1 MMQKPPRRLLVI
13 SPHLDDAV
21 FSCGALLAAE
31 TDALV
36 CTVFAGTPEMPMVTG
51 WDTECG
57 FGDAH
62 QAMEARR
69 AEDIA
74 ALEILG
80 ARARHLSFLDSQYA
94 EDGAQTLQAIADAL
108 ADVIH
113 AGRHDAVLIPAGL
126 FHSDHDLVHRAALA
140 AGMADASQRCIA
152 YEDGLYRR
160 MDGLVQQRLAALQSD
175 GMEAT
180 PWLETID
187 VAGLPGYLEAK
198 QRAVQ
203 CYASQLRAF
212 GPHGYDDVLAPERF
226 WTLRTKHRD
235 A

>member
-1 MMQKPPRRLLVI
+1 MMQKLPRRLLVI

-31 TDALV
+31 TDAVV
-36 CTVFAGTPEMPMVTG
+36 CTVFAGTPEVQMVTG

-57 FGDAH
+57 FSDAH
-62 QAMEARR
+62 QAMDARR

-80 ARARHLSFLDSQYA
+80 ARARHLAFLDSQYA
-94 EDGAQTLQAIADAL
+94 EDGAQTTRAIADAL

-113 AGRHDAVLIPAGL
+113 SGRHDAVLIPAGL
-126 FHSDHDLVHRAALA
+126 FHSDHELVHRAALA
-140 AGMADASQRCIA
+140 ACMADAARLCIA

-160 MDGLVQQRLAALQSD
+160 MDGLVQQRLAALQS
-175 GMEAT
+175 GGIEAT

-187 VAGLPGYLEAK
+187 VAGLPRFMEAK